1 MTPHA
6 IHDRTTLLASTAI
19 ITDFGFPVSAS
30 DVLYPLKRPD
40 TMYPSPTIAEP
51 PTPTSTVTLR
61 RQNASST
68 GEDDLL
74 PMPGIS
80 RTPQRSS
87 SRTYR
92 WVEDQQHI
100 SGASEQAPPRAEDGV
115 AAGARCHPY
124 LAYPQLSAASL
135 VKGNKDTIRTVE
147 SYVFVDDSDDV
158 AHPTERVPRGRDA
171 SVTQPASRCETPSTT
186 STPRRSFRASQGIF
200 HSGSPLRSL
209 HLTFTSRRPSA
220 PASSTAAPRSH
231 SPASSTSTFRRNAGH
246 AASHSRGSSLSTVN
260 AIHQRSARTESPEL
274 SASPPKTTAWKF
286 KRPSVAGHFSPA
298 TEDEAEGIPPP
309 RPSTSSSVT
318 HSGSST
324 VYTRTSSDAPR
335 KMHFGSIRSH
345 SSTTIFSTSPSLW
358 SLPTD
363 ASHIND
369 PPESEKVI
377 ARDRLK
383 SSSESS
389 AATWKST
396 SPSMPHLGSVSNM
409 LTTPRS
415 RKKRK
420 LIISG
425 IPPDDERRFEG
436 VRKWCESFGEVNSIT
451 RVPNG
456 DLHVDFRKAEVA
468 DTVCRLNARVY
479 IAGVGSV
486 CLSWFTGKRP

>member
-6 IHDRTTLLASTAI
+6 IHDRTLLASTAI
-19 ITDFGFPVSAS
+19 ITDLDFPASAPG
-30 DVLYPLKRPD
+30 VLYPLKRPD
-40 TMYPSPTIAEP
+40 SMYPSPTLAEP
-51 PTPTSTVTLR
+51 PTPTSSVTLR
-61 RQNASST
+61 RQNASSA
-68 GEDDLL
+68 GEDDIL
-74 PMPGIS
+74 PMSGIS
-80 RTPQRSS
+80 RTPQRRS

-92 WVEDQQHI
+92 WVEDQHHI
-100 SGASEQAPPRAEDGV
+100 SGASEQTPHRAEDGV

-124 LAYPQLSAASL
+124 LAYPHLSAASL

-147 SYVFVDDSDDV
+147 SYVFVDDDV
-158 AHPTERVPRGRDA
+158 AHLTERVPRGSDA
-171 SVTQPASRCETPSTT
+171 NVTQPASRSETPSTT
-186 STPRRSFRASQGIF
+186 STPRKAFRASQSIF

-220 PASSTAAPRSH
+220 PATSSAPRSH

-246 AASHSRGSSLSTVN
+246 APSHSRGSSLSTAN
-260 AIHQRSARTESPEL
+260 AVPQRSARTESPEL

-298 TEDEAEGIPPP
+298 PDDEAEVIPPP

-318 HSGSST
+318 HSGAST
-324 VYTRTSSDAPR
+324 VYTRTSSDAHR

-377 ARDRLK
+377 ARDRLQ
-383 SSSESS
+383 SSSEGSS
-389 AATWKST
+389 ATWKSS
-396 SPSMPHLGSVSNM
+396 SPAMPYLGSVSNM

-415 RKKRK
+415 RRKRK

-425 IPPDDERRFEG
+425 IPPDDQRRFDG
-436 VRKWCESFGEVNSIT
+436 VRKWCESFGELNSIT

-468 DTVCRLNARVY
+468 DTVCRLNARVC

>member
-1 MTPHA
+1 
-6 IHDRTTLLASTAI
+6 
-19 ITDFGFPVSAS
+19 
-30 DVLYPLKRPD
+30 
-40 TMYPSPTIAEP
+40 
-51 PTPTSTVTLR
+51 
-61 RQNASST
+61 
-68 GEDDLL
+68 
-74 PMPGIS
+74 MPAIS

-100 SGASEQAPPRAEDGV
+100 GAATNSASAATTAPAPPTTAS
-115 AAGARCHPY
+115 AACHPY

-147 SYVFVDDSDDV
+147 SYVFVDDDV
-158 AHPTERVPRGRDA
+158 AQPTERVPRGRDA
-171 SVTQPASRCETPSTT
+171 RVAEPASRTDTPST
-186 STPRRSFRASQGIF
+186 PRKSLRASQGIF

-220 PASSTAAPRSH
+220 PASSAPRAH
-231 SPASSTSTFRRNAGH
+231 SPGASSTSTFRRNPT
-246 AASHSRGSSLSTVN
+246 ASHSRGSSLSTAN
-260 AIHQRSARTESPEL
+260 AIYQRSACTESPEL

-298 TEDEAEGIPPP
+298 PEEEAEGIPPP

-345 SSTTIFSTSPSLW
+345 SSTTIFSSSPSLW

-369 PPESEKVI
+369 PPESQKVI
-377 ARDRLK
+377 ARDRVLSASEG
-383 SSSESS
+383 SSS
-389 AATWKST
+389 ATWKPSPAGVVPNIGGVTSMLT
-396 SPSMPHLGSVSNM
+396 SPRARG
-409 LTTPRS
+409 R
-415 RKKRK
+415 KRK

-425 IPPDDERRFEG
+425 IPPDDARRFDG
-436 VRKWCESFGEVNSIT
+436 VKKWCESFGELNSIT
-451 RVPNG
+451 RVHNG

>member
-6 IHDRTTLLASTAI
+6 IHDRTVLDSTAI
-19 ITDFGFPVSAS
+19 ITDFPVAAQ
-30 DVLYPLKRPD
+30 DGLYPSKRLD
-40 TMYPSPTIAEP
+40 SVYPSPITAEP
-51 PTPTSTVTLR
+51 PTPTSTVTMC
-61 RQNASST
+61 RQNAPSSY
-68 GEDDLL
+68 EDDVL
-74 PMPGIS
+74 PSPGVS

-92 WVEDQQHI
+92 WVEDQQQHLGAI
-100 SGASEQAPPRAEDGV
+100 NQASEPEPV
-115 AAGARCHPY
+115 LGARCHPY

-135 VKGNKDTIRTVE
+135 VKSNKDTIRTVE
-147 SYVFVDDSDDV
+147 SYVFVDDDD
-158 AHPTERVPRGRDA
+158 AQPSARVPRGSDA
-171 SVTQPASRCETPSTT
+171 CVTLPASRSETPST
-186 STPRRSFRASQGIF
+186 PRKSLRTSQGIF

-220 PASSTAAPRSH
+220 PASSTPRPH
-231 SPASSTSTFRRNAGH
+231 SPASSTSTFRRPP
-246 AASHSRGSSLSTVN
+246 AASHSRGSSLSTAN
-260 AIHQRSARTESPEL
+260 AIHQRTARTETPEL
-274 SASPPKTTAWKF
+274 STSPPKTTAWKF
-286 KRPSVAGHFSPA
+286 KRPSVAGHFSSAP
-298 TEDEAEGIPPP
+298 EDRDAERIPLP
-309 RPSTSSSVT
+309 RPSTSSSIT

-335 KMHFGSIRSH
+335 KMYFGSIRSH

-369 PPESEKVI
+369 PPDCEKII
-377 ARDRLK
+377 ARDRMQ
-383 SSSESS
+383 SSSEGISM
-389 AATWKST
+389 TWKPSSST
-396 SPSMPHLGSVSNM
+396 VPHIGSVTNI
-409 LTTPRS
+409 LTSPRS
-415 RKKRK
+415 RSKKRK

-425 IPPDDERRFEG
+425 IPPGDERRFEG
-436 VRKWCESFGEVNSIT
+436 VKKWCESFGELNSIT